1 MEHEFAHLVAEFER
15 GKITR
20 RQLIRSLALT
30 ATAAS
35 AASATTP
42 ASAAES
48 PLKAIAVN
56 HISYQVVDYGK
67 TRDFYANLLG
77 MKVSDD
83 DGRTARL
90 TFGSDET
97 CLVPRT
103 ARAGSPT
110 PRIDHIAYT
119 LEHWDKDAVKAE
131 LDRRGFTSRLDNN
144 SFHVADPD
152 GFDVQIGA
160 RSDKAPGVS

>member
-20 RQLIRSLALT
+20 RQLIRRLALT
-30 ATAAS
+30 AAAATAAGT
-35 AASATTP
+35 AA

-56 HISYQVVDYGK
+56 HISYQVADYGK

-77 MKVSDD
+77 MKPSDD
-83 DGRTARL
+83 DGRTVRL

-131 LDRRGFTSRLDNN
+131 LERRGLAARLDNN

-152 GFDVQIGA
+152 GFDIQIGA
-160 RSDKAPGVS
+160 RSDKA

>member
-15 GKITR
+15 GKLTR
-20 RQLIRSLALT
+20 RQLIRRLALA
-30 ATAAS
+30 ATAAG
-35 AASATTP
+35 AT
-42 ASAAES
+42 ARGGAAET

-56 HISYQVVDYGK
+56 HISYQVADYGK

-77 MKVSDD
+77 MRASDD
-83 DGRTARL
+83 DGRTVRL
-90 TFGSDET
+90 TFGADET
-97 CLVPRT
+97 CLVPRS

-110 PRIDHIAYT
+110 PRVDHIAYT

-131 LDRRGFTSRLDNN
+131 LERRGFTPRLDNN
-144 SFHVADPD
+144 SFHVSDPD

-160 RSDKAPGVS
+160 RSDKAPGLR

>member
-20 RQLIRSLALT
+20 RQLIHSLALT
-30 ATAAS
+30 ATAALGS
-35 AASATTP
+35 GTAAH
-42 ASAAES
+42 AAQVEM
-48 PLKAIAVN
+48 PLTAIAVN
-56 HISYQVVDYGK
+56 HISYQAADYGK

-119 LEHWDKDAVKAE
+119 LEHWDKDRVKAE
-131 LDRRGFTSRLDNN
+131 LERRGFAPRLDNN

-160 RSDKAPGVS
+160 RSDKEPKF

>member
-15 GKITR
+15 GRMTR
-20 RQLIRSLALT
+20 RQLIRRLAIT
-30 ATAAS
+30 AAAAS
-35 AASATTP
+35 AAT
-42 ASAAES
+42 AAAADS

-56 HISYQVVDYGK
+56 HISYQVADYGK

-77 MKVSDD
+77 MKASED
-83 DGRTARL
+83 DGRTVRL
-90 TFGSDET
+90 TFGADET

-131 LDRRGFTSRLDNN
+131 LERRGFAPRLDNN

-160 RSDKAPGVS
+160 RSDKA

>member
-30 ATAAS
+30 ATSAGVAAR
-35 AASATTP
+35 

-56 HISYQVVDYGK
+56 HISYQVADYAK
-67 TRDFYANLLG
+67 SRDFYANLLG

-119 LEHWDKDAVKAE
+119 LEHWDKDAAKAE
-131 LDRRGFTSRLDNN
+131 LERRGFTPRLDNN
-144 SFHVADPD
+144 SFHVTDPD

-160 RSDKAPGVS
+160 RSDKAPGAR

>member
-15 GKITR
+15 GKLTR
-20 RQLIRSLALT
+20 RQLIRRLALT
-30 ATAAS
+30 AAAS
-35 AASATTP
+35 AAATAR
-42 ASAAES
+42 ASAADS

-56 HISYQVVDYGK
+56 HISYQSADYGK
-67 TRDFYANLLG
+67 ARDFYASLLG
-77 MKVSDD
+77 MNVSED
-83 DGRTARL
+83 DGRSVRL

-119 LEHWDKDAVKAE
+119 LEHWVKDAAKAE
-131 LDRRGFTSRLDNN
+131 LERRGLTPRLDNN
-144 SFHVADPD
+144 SFHVTDPD

-160 RSDKAPGVS
+160 RSDKA

>member
-15 GKITR
+15 GRMTR
-20 RQLIRSLALT
+20 RQLIRRLAITAAAAST
-30 ATAAS
+30 ATAA
-35 AASATTP
+35 AA
-42 ASAAES
+42 AADS

-56 HISYQVVDYGK
+56 HISYQVADYGK

-77 MKVSDD
+77 MKASED
-83 DGRTARL
+83 DGRTVRL
-90 TFGSDET
+90 TFGADET

-131 LDRRGFTSRLDNN
+131 LERRGFAPRLDNN

-160 RSDKAPGVS
+160 RSDKA

>member
-30 ATAAS
+30 AAAAS
-35 AASATTP
+35 AAGATAR
-42 ASAAES
+42 ASTAES

-56 HISYQVVDYGK
+56 HISYQVADYGK

-83 DGRTARL
+83 DGRTVRL

-103 ARAGSPT
+103 ARSGSPT

-131 LDRRGFTSRLDNN
+131 LERRGFTPRLDNN
-144 SFHVADPD
+144 SFHVTDPD

-160 RSDKAPGVS
+160 RSDKAPGVP

>member
-15 GKITR
+15 GKLTR
-20 RQLIRSLALT
+20 RQLIRRLALT
-30 ATAAS
+30 AAAS
-35 AASATTP
+35 AAATAR
-42 ASAAES
+42 ASAADS

-56 HISYQVVDYGK
+56 HISYQSADYGK
-67 TRDFYANLLG
+67 ARDFYASLLG
-77 MKVSDD
+77 MNVSED
-83 DGRTARL
+83 DGRSVRL

-119 LEHWDKDAVKAE
+119 LEHWDKDAAKAE
-131 LDRRGFTSRLDNN
+131 LERRGLTPRLDNN
-144 SFHVADPD
+144 SFHVTDPD

-160 RSDKAPGVS
+160 RSDKA